1 MESILK
7 SIRKLCNIS
16 EDSKT
21 FDTDLIIYINNA
33 FMNLT
38 QLGVGPDNGFA
49 IEDESYDWSDF
60 ISEDDKN
67 YEGVKTYVYLKT
79 RLVFDPPSSSTVL
92 QSYKDT
98 IAELEWRLNAAAE
111 SKARV

>member
-7 SIRKLCNIS
+7 SIRKTCNIP
-16 EDSKT
+16 EDSTT
-21 FDTDLIIYINNA
+21 FDTDLLMQINTA

-38 QLGVGPDNGFA
+38 QMGVGPVNGFVVKS
-49 IEDESYDWSDF
+49 EYEKWSDF
-60 ISEDDKN
+60 ISEDNNK

-79 RLVFDPPSSSTVL
+79 KLVFDPPPSSTVL

-98 IAELEWRLNAAAE
+98 IAELEWRLNVAAE
-111 SKARV
+111 TKADV